1 MTPQLPKWVTDLAIV
16 GLIFTVGGYATRIEL
31 AINGINEDIAEMEKQ
46 IVSFDTAISIHH
58 GPNWTEKARS
68 NDLKRVEDLEKTIG
82 GISEKFEERVTT
94 LGSGFTS
101 TSKDMSDIQRKVEA
115 INRWTQQGDVLI
127 KKSRLDKFRALANY
141 ATYESPD
148 PTQVS
153 INKQHSRGKNF
164 KIGDRLI
171 LENPANGSSVE
182 VGVKSMLDDPNSS
195 NILVQ
200 LPQDLLLELGLTTQG
215 GRYELYI
222 QGKPEALRWKSL
234 DQIYQELSA
243 QQ

>member
-1 MTPQLPKWVTDLAIV
+1 MTPQLPKWATDLAIV
-16 GLIFTVGGYATRIEL
+16 GLIFTVGGYAARIEL
-31 AINGINEDIAEMEKQ
+31 AIDGVNEDIDQMEKK
-46 IVSFDTAISIHH
+46 IVAFDTAISIHH
-58 GPNWTEKARS
+58 GPNWTERVKS
-68 NDLKRVEDLEKTIG
+68 NDLKRVEDLEDTIG
-82 GISEKFEERVTT
+82 GITAKFEERVTK
-94 LGSGFTS
+94 LGSGFSS
-101 TSKDMSDIQRKVEA
+101 TAQSMSDIQRKVEA
-115 INRWTQQGDVLI
+115 VNRWTQQGDYLI
-127 KKSRLDKFRALANY
+127 KKSRLDRFRALANY

-182 VGVKSMLDDPNSS
+182 VGVKSLLDDPKSP

-200 LPQDLLLELGLTTQG
+200 LPQDLLPELGLTTQG

-234 DQIYQELSA
+234 DQIYEDLSK
-243 QQ
+243 QR